1 MMNYHKLKK
10 GYADKKNIS
19 KNNNDHLSNL
29 TELKIKNDNIHIQN
43 IVRTIYYV
51 YTNKYDGE
59 TCFSYIKDVL
69 KNIIKGDVY
78 DVKRKK
84 YINGYCIYELCSRII
99 LNIIKGSEKDDNFNK
114 IMEFLFDILYYCDIL
129 QSEKKNKQKKRMNNG
144 GLDSSDDFIQE
155 YELITKLWN
164 RLLDNIFLK
173 DKKQRINLC
182 KVIKCLVKKACAL
195 QIDVSN
201 KLCKKHVN
209 IFLSLLN
216 DKDHNIRILCLNI
229 LEPFQDFN
237 TRASYLKCLDDT
249 NNNVRINAIR
259 NISISVDDVANAGDT
274 TTGGNNYELL
284 VILKVFLVRIND
296 INHNVRIAIYE
307 KLKNYYFYIPSD
319 MKFELLLSGLNDK
332 DKSVRDSCYNMILHW
347 VQLFDD
353 KVENLLL
360 HLISSDIDNDLIVE
374 QICKMHL
381 HNVKKGSIKTM
392 SMDFSDVKQGYRST
406 YEDFKSIND
415 NLEEKENNKNDKTS
429 ENINELED
437 IEKDNIENTG
447 PFNDEWFNN
456 CINNLFSLNT
466 AELYMFR
473 IYVQHFSTE
482 QEKEKIDAL
491 NVINTIYYYLNL
503 SKFNEKL
510 YYSRKNYI
518 NCVENDKR
526 DQEENVNMICTCGKN
541 KIDIKQLEE
550 NRKQNFIRTS
560 KFDDNYCDKCIY
572 YRAVKMMNQE
582 FDENDINSDSN
593 ETKQNDN
600 KSCPYEYVLINEDNI
615 NENYQYIC
623 NIKNLL
629 LLCKYLDIIEIYQVE
644 KILQCCSTILLKGP
658 LREIIIKCMLN
669 NTGVNYYKLQK
680 GHITCAY
687 WLSNS
692 YIYSCLEL
700 LKQMIYIKYKNLNPN
715 EIEINFTNHILTII
729 SEIKEPFEN
738 TDNDSAFMDNKIN
751 ITGNADG
758 EEDVDLSPCERRR
771 RLNEEKKEMNSDEL
785 ENKRNKKKRNST
797 DMIQGINGIEQKNKD
812 EEKRNSLS
820 LTFTSIMNVENDVI
834 FDIIRKKNLNTLS
847 IEHLLLLCKK
857 MQHKLDVTEAKI
869 KDLTEMERERN
880 SESIQ
885 KSNDANNYIS
895 GNNNVLNQSDEN
907 VISVFHE
914 QIIMNTQIFLK
925 QITMLGL
932 LRLELKRRWLRILF
946 ILECFL
952 CKSKS
957 HCSFDPGLREFPN
970 ELLLP
975 ALNFCCSIMPEW
987 DDKEIEDQFYDII
1000 VSKCLGNWCMFI
1012 NNDDELKK
1020 QIYAYKTAIVDT
1032 CEVLNNCLLNIE
1044 KVHEDIYPNIYKK
1057 ASMDIMNQLDG
1068 RIGNGGNY
1076 SIDEDTQIGGKRK
1089 IDNEEGKVGNSIFY
1103 EYNPPNEGLLNYFAT
1118 NQNAWYDYKEL
1129 LEKLEINTL
1138 RCEIYICVLGDL
1150 LMTHPHL
1157 GNDKLIIEAI
1167 ENLWDYLFGSVNTS
1181 KYIQSISL
1189 RACCKLLLTE
1199 YLGNYIYHLNNDALY
1214 LLIRNSS
1221 GKLRAL
1227 FEMCFLLSPST
1238 YNCVQ
1243 DFKKISTYNITNINC
1258 HDKMFLLSIFSM
1270 YPSMSNTNMLVFHYT
1285 LEDIII
1291 KTSEGVLKYKLKTTN
1306 FTNILTFMIFTI
1318 LHKANIEFLCSNF
1331 PKYIK
1336 WILLIIIEKG
1346 IELTSR
1352 SNIIQLVYKIIQI
1365 YLFHNIKE
1373 MKNVTKANGYQ
1384 NKEVK
1389 KRGRKKKQVNN
1400 NTDKVN
1406 NTENDGSDS
1415 ENGETDLLADCI
1427 DGIEGE
1433 NNETENNKE
1442 NSTIFFKNAQKN
1454 VNTALKDLKTF
1465 YVLIN
1470 FCMHSSDILKSRNE
1484 IRYCEVLKETIDKK
1498 IEQTKNYFIKKKLIT
1513 NNQNNVENGDT
1524 MDTVEKEE
1532 KNEGHITN
1540 ENLLNLNEFNSLKEE
1555 NIYEEIII
1563 NYSNYIENI
1572 TSRTFSYPIVPRT
1585 TFHNNERM
1593 TIDDILNQIN
1603 SCSIKNN
1610 INKNSFGT
1618 VRTTVRA
1625 NNEMIKKTRSKQ
1637 DTHPNINNN
1646 HNDDKQLETQNFKDT
1661 EFEMEMEKEFEIN
1674 NDDALF
1680 ESQNMMSNPK
1690 SAIHNNE
1697 ENNMDTSN
1705 FVNSNANPENDNEQS
1720 GNRKNSPQTNGD
1732 KVYNTR
1738 RSSMRLSVQKKN
1750 NDLSSIDR
1758 EIKNNKLYDLNLTS
1772 SEDTPI
1778 KSENSSSIEYNSD
1791 KDESDIND
1799 NNSCSSSNSNDS
1811 TAMTFRR
1818 LNKLKRTSYTHVI
1831 SK

>member
-10 GYADKKNIS
+10 NYGDKKNTN
-19 KNNNDHLSNL
+19 KNNNDNLSNL
-29 TELKIKNDNIHIQN
+29 TDLKIKNDNIHIQN

-84 YINGYCIYELCSRII
+84 YINEYCIYELCSRII
-99 LNIIKGSEKDDNFNK
+99 LNIIKGSEKDDNLNK

-144 GLDSSDDFIQE
+144 GLDNSDDVIQE

-164 RLLDNIFLK
+164 RLLNNIFLK

-237 TRASYLKCLDDT
+237 TRASYLKCLDDI
-249 NNNVRINAIR
+249 NNNVRINAIK
-259 NISISVDDVANAGDT
+259 NISINVDDVTNAGDT

-284 VILKVFLVRIND
+284 IILKIFLVRIND

-360 HLISSDIDNDLIVE
+360 HLISSDIDNDIIVE

-406 YEDFKSIND
+406 CEDFKTIND
-415 NLEEKENNKNDKTS
+415 SLEEKENNKNDK
-429 ENINELED
+429 INTNSNEVED

-447 PFNDEWFNN
+447 PFNEEWFNY

-473 IYVQHFSTE
+473 IYVQHFSTD

-491 NVINTIYYYLNL
+491 NVVNTIYYYLNL

-541 KIDIKQLEE
+541 KIDIKMLEE
-550 NRKQNFIRTS
+550 NRKQNFIQTL

-582 FDENDINSDSN
+582 CDENEINSDSN
-593 ETKQNDN
+593 EINSDSNGKKQNDN
-600 KSCPYEYVLINEDNI
+600 NNSCPYEYVLINEDNI

-658 LREIIIKCMLN
+658 LREVIIKCMLN

-700 LKQMIYIKYKNLNPN
+700 LKQMIYIKYKNLNYN

-751 ITGNADG
+751 ITKHSG
-758 EEDVDLSPCERRR
+758 EEEDMDLSPFERRR
-771 RLNEEKKEMNSDEL
+771 KQNEEEMNLNELEKKQ
-785 ENKRNKKKRNST
+785 NKKKRNST
-797 DMIQGINGIEQKNKD
+797 DMIQGVNKD
-812 EEKRNSLS
+812 TEKKNSLS
-820 LTFTSIMNVENDVI
+820 ITFSSIMNVENDII

-880 SESIQ
+880 NENVQ
-885 KSNDANNYIS
+885 KSNENVQKGNENVQKS
-895 GNNNVLNQSDEN
+895 NEENNNSTILKESDGN

-957 HCSFDPGLREFPN
+957 HCSFDSGLREFPN

-1057 ASMDIMNQLDG
+1057 ASIDIMNQLDG

-1076 SIDEDTQIGGKRK
+1076 FIDEDNQIGGKK
-1089 IDNEEGKVGNSIFY
+1089 KLDNEENKIGNNIFY

-1167 ENLWDYLFGSVNTS
+1167 ENLWDYLFGSINTS

-1189 RACCKLLLTE
+1189 RVCCKLLLTE
-1199 YLGNYIYHLNNDALY
+1199 YLGNYIYQLNNDALY

-1318 LHKANIEFLCSNF
+1318 LHKANIEFLCVNF

-1352 SNIIQLVYKIIQI
+1352 SNIIQLLYKIIQI

-1373 MKNVTKANGYQ
+1373 MKNITKTNGYQ
-1384 NKEVK
+1384 NKEAK
-1389 KRGRKKKQVNN
+1389 KRGRKKKQINN
-1400 NTDKVN
+1400 NTG
-1406 NTENDGSDS
+1406 NDDSDS
-1415 ENGETDLLADCI
+1415 ENGETDLLADSI

-1433 NNETENNKE
+1433 HNKVENDKE

-1454 VNTALKDLKTF
+1454 VNDALKDLRTF

-1470 FCMHSSDILKSRNE
+1470 FCMHSSDILKSKNE
-1484 IRYCEVLKETIDKK
+1484 IKYCEILKEIIDKK
-1498 IEQTKNYFIKKKLIT
+1498 IEQTKNYFIKKKLT
-1513 NNQNNVENGDT
+1513 TNNVENGDT
-1524 MDTVEKEE
+1524 VDTDEKGE
-1532 KNEGHITN
+1532 KNEENITN
-1540 ENLLNLNEFNSLKEE
+1540 GNILNLTELNSLKDE

-1563 NYSNYIENI
+1563 NYSNYIENV

-1585 TFHNNERM
+1585 SFHNNERM

-1603 SCSIKNN
+1603 SCSIKSGANK
-1610 INKNSFGT
+1610 INKINKINSINSTNKDPFET
-1618 VRTTVRA
+1618 PRTTIRT
-1625 NNEMIKKTRSKQ
+1625 NNEIGKEKRNRQDIHADIK
-1637 DTHPNINNN
+1637 
-1646 HNDDKQLETQNFKDT
+1646 NDHDRDNYQELEEHNFKDT
-1661 EFEMEMEKEFEIN
+1661 EFEVN
-1674 NDDALF
+1674 ND
-1680 ESQNMMSNPK
+1680 E
-1690 SAIHNNE
+1690 NE
-1697 ENNMDTSN
+1697 NEN
-1705 FVNSNANPENDNEQS
+1705 ENDEETKS
-1720 GNRKNSPQTNGD
+1720 GNRTNSIQTNGD

-1738 RSSMRLSVQKKN
+1738 RSSLRTSVQKKN
-1750 NDLSSIDR
+1750 NDLSTIDK

-1778 KSENSSSIEYNSD
+1778 KNENSSSIEYNSD
-1791 KDESDIND
+1791 KDDSDIND
-1799 NNSCSSSNSNDS
+1799 NNSYISSNSNDS

-1818 LNKLKRTSYTHVI
+1818 LNKLRRTSYTDVI

>member
-10 GYADKKNIS
+10 GYGDKKNS
-19 KNNNDHLSNL
+19 NKNNNDHLSNL
-29 TELKIKNDNIHIQN
+29 TDLKIKNDNIHIQN
-43 IVRTIYYV
+43 IIRTIYYV

-84 YINGYCIYELCSRII
+84 YINEYCIYELCSRII

-129 QSEKKNKQKKRMNNG
+129 QSEKKNKQKKRINNG
-144 GLDSSDDFIQE
+144 GLDNSDDAIQE

-164 RLLDNIFLK
+164 RLLNNIFLK

-237 TRASYLKCLDDT
+237 TRASYLKCLDDI
-249 NNNVRINAIR
+249 NNNVRINAIK
-259 NISISVDDVANAGDT
+259 NISINVDDVTNAGDT
-274 TTGGNNYELL
+274 TGGGNNYELL
-284 VILKVFLVRIND
+284 IILKVFLVRIND

-360 HLISSDIDNDLIVE
+360 HLISSDIDNDIIVE

-406 YEDFKSIND
+406 YEDFKTIND

-429 ENINELED
+429 TNNNELEN

-447 PFNDEWFNN
+447 PFNEEWFNS

-473 IYVQHFSTE
+473 IYVQHFSTD

-491 NVINTIYYYLNL
+491 NVVNTIYYYLNL

-541 KIDIKQLEE
+541 KIDIKMLEE
-550 NRKQNFIRTS
+550 NRKQNFIRTL

-582 FDENDINSDSN
+582 FDENEINSDSN
-593 ETKQNDN
+593 GIKHNDN
-600 KSCPYEYVLINEDNI
+600 NSCPYEYVLINEDNI

-629 LLCKYLDIIEIYQVE
+629 LLCKYIDIIEIYQVE

-751 ITGNADG
+751 ITKHLG
-758 EEDVDLSPCERRR
+758 EEEDMDLSPYERRR
-771 RLNEEKKEMNSDEL
+771 KENEEEMNSEEL
-785 ENKRNKKKRNST
+785 EKKKNKKKRNST
-797 DMIQGINGIEQKNKD
+797 DMIQGVYDIKEKKKD
-812 EEKRNSLS
+812 AEKKNSLS
-820 LTFTSIMNVENDVI
+820 ITFSSIMNVENDVI

-885 KSNDANNYIS
+885 KSNEGNHYIS
-895 GNNNVLNQSDEN
+895 GNNNNNALNQVDGN

-957 HCSFDPGLREFPN
+957 HCSFDSGLREFPN

-1020 QIYAYKTAIVDT
+1020 QIHAYKTAIVDT

-1057 ASMDIMNQLDG
+1057 ANMDIMNQLDG

-1076 SIDEDTQIGGKRK
+1076 NIDEDIQIGGKK
-1089 IDNEEGKVGNSIFY
+1089 KLDNEEGKVGNNIFY

-1189 RACCKLLLTE
+1189 RVCCKLLLTE
-1199 YLGNYIYHLNNDALY
+1199 YLGNYIYQLNNDALY

-1285 LEDIII
+1285 L
-1291 KTSEGVLKYKLKTTN
+1291 K
-1306 FTNILTFMIFTI
+1306 M
-1318 LHKANIEFLCSNF
+1318 
-1331 PKYIK
+1331 
-1336 WILLIIIEKG
+1336 
-1346 IELTSR
+1346 
-1352 SNIIQLVYKIIQI
+1352 
-1365 YLFHNIKE
+1365 
-1373 MKNVTKANGYQ
+1373 
-1384 NKEVK
+1384 
-1389 KRGRKKKQVNN
+1389 
-1400 NTDKVN
+1400 
-1406 NTENDGSDS
+1406 
-1415 ENGETDLLADCI
+1415 
-1427 DGIEGE
+1427 
-1433 NNETENNKE
+1433 
-1442 NSTIFFKNAQKN
+1442 
-1454 VNTALKDLKTF
+1454 
-1465 YVLIN
+1465 
-1470 FCMHSSDILKSRNE
+1470 
-1484 IRYCEVLKETIDKK
+1484 
-1498 IEQTKNYFIKKKLIT
+1498 
-1513 NNQNNVENGDT
+1513 
-1524 MDTVEKEE
+1524 
-1532 KNEGHITN
+1532 
-1540 ENLLNLNEFNSLKEE
+1540 
-1555 NIYEEIII
+1555 
-1563 NYSNYIENI
+1563 
-1572 TSRTFSYPIVPRT
+1572 
-1585 TFHNNERM
+1585 
-1593 TIDDILNQIN
+1593 
-1603 SCSIKNN
+1603 
-1610 INKNSFGT
+1610 
-1618 VRTTVRA
+1618 
-1625 NNEMIKKTRSKQ
+1625 
-1637 DTHPNINNN
+1637 
-1646 HNDDKQLETQNFKDT
+1646 
-1661 EFEMEMEKEFEIN
+1661 
-1674 NDDALF
+1674 
-1680 ESQNMMSNPK
+1680 
-1690 SAIHNNE
+1690 
-1697 ENNMDTSN
+1697 
-1705 FVNSNANPENDNEQS
+1705 
-1720 GNRKNSPQTNGD
+1720 
-1732 KVYNTR
+1732 
-1738 RSSMRLSVQKKN
+1738 
-1750 NDLSSIDR
+1750 
-1758 EIKNNKLYDLNLTS
+1758 
-1772 SEDTPI
+1772 
-1778 KSENSSSIEYNSD
+1778 
-1791 KDESDIND
+1791 
-1799 NNSCSSSNSNDS
+1799 
-1811 TAMTFRR
+1811 
-1818 LNKLKRTSYTHVI
+1818 
-1831 SK
+1831 